1 MQGIFVAAGVA
12 QVGNVAGK
20 AKGAN
25 QRQDIPGAE
34 MNAPFLPV
42 EHCHAE
48 KADEHG
54 DIDAKSNLFFKADPG
69 DKGHHQQIGGGKQS
83 VAGYL
88 NGLHPDGL
96 KKKTDKEEKP
106 GDSTG
111 FDFCF
116 GKGFKIFIDNEHHGH
131 CPDEKAQHI
140 DHARGKTGIQA
151 VINADKAA
159 APDKGRGE
167 KGQLP
172 GKTMI

>member
-12 QVGNVAGK
+12 QIGNVAGK

-25 QRQDIPGAE
+25 QGQDIPGAE
-34 MNAPFLPV
+34 MDAAFLPI
-42 EHCHAE
+42 EHRHAE
-48 KADEHG
+48 KAYEYG
-54 DIDAKSNLFFKADPG
+54 DIDAKSNFFFKADAD

-111 FDFCF
+111 FDLCF
-116 GKGFKIFIDNEHHGH
+116 GKGLEIFVDDEHHGH
-131 CPDEKAQHI
+131 CTNEKAQHI
-140 DHARGKTGIQA
+140 DHARGKAGIQA

-159 APDKGRGE
+159 APDEGGGE
-167 KGQLP
+167 KRQLS